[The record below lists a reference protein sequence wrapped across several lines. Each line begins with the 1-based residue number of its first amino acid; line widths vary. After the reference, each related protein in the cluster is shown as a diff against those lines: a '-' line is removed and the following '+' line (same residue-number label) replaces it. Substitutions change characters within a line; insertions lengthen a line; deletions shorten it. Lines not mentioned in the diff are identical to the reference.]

1 MQRVYGLVD
10 DELVHRIDEK
20 AGEATVSRAQWIR
33 MAIEAYLHRGGE
45 QETIEAVNLCT
56 ALEERSQKIAVK
68 DGELSKLRDELA
80 VKGGELDQLKETGE
94 TTQRL
99 KDLESEL
106 TQLKID
112 AEQKWRE
119 TSQLRSE
126 ISQSR
131 RELESLRTKADH
143 LQAELDKKRAE
154 TEQAHGEAE
163 TLKLAQAHFQETFKL
178 RDQHI
183 SFLEGHLSQ
192 LTEKIQARL
201 PPSEEEAKKK
211 GWWQFWK

>member
-1 MQRVYGLVD
+1 M
-10 DELVHRIDEK
+10 
-20 AGEATVSRAQWIR
+20 
-33 MAIEAYLHRGGE
+33 
-45 QETIEAVNLCT
+45 
-56 ALEERSQKIAVK
+56 K

-80 VKGGELDQLKETGE
+80 VKGGELDQLKETGSE

-99 KDLESEL
+99 KDLEGEL

-126 ISQSR
+126 VSQSR
-131 RELESLRTKADH
+131 RELESLRAKADH
-143 LQAELDKKRAE
+143 LQAELDKKRDE

-163 TLKLAQAHFQETFKL
+163 TLKLAQAHFQETIKL

-183 SFLEGHLSQ
+183 SFFGGAF
-192 LTEKIQARL
+192 I
-201 PPSEEEAKKK
+201 PID
-211 GWWQFWK
+211 